1 MVVKDA
7 FAPPPHK
14 VRMKQ
19 MTHKHQDKQW
29 QTSVEKAEVTLQSE
43 AIGVTFW
50 YFSTPVYGK
59 VSNSVRIWY
68 NSVPIWYKLVNKSMK
83 CIVNESSKEE
93 KTKMEELRNK
103 RINVNSRYTWLH
115 SGTGLVP
122 VAAMNYNEIRV

>member
-29 QTSVEKAEVTLQSE
+29 QTSVEKAEVTIQSE
-43 AIGVTFW
+43 VLCVTFW
-50 YFSTPVYGK
+50 YFSTPVPGK
-59 VSNSVRIWY
+59 ISNSVLTWY

-83 CIVNESSKEE
+83 YIVNESSKEE
-93 KTKMEELRNK
+93 KAKLEELRNK
-103 RINVNSRYTWLH
+103 RINVNSRNTWLH
-115 SGTGLVP
+115 CGTGLP
-122 VAAMNYNEIRV
+122 TVAAMK

>member
-14 VRMKQ
+14 VRMKH

-29 QTSVEKAEVTLQSE
+29 QTSVEKVEVTLQSE
-43 AIGVTFW
+43 VLYVTFW
-50 YFSTPVYGK
+50 YFSTLVPGK
-59 VSNSVRIWY
+59 ISNSGPSWY
-68 NSVPIWYKLVNKSMK
+68 DSVPIWYKLLKKMMK
-83 CIVNESSKEE
+83 YSVNESSKEDKE
-93 KTKMEELRNK
+93 KMKASLNERM
-103 RINVNSRYTWLH
+103 NVNSRYTWWH